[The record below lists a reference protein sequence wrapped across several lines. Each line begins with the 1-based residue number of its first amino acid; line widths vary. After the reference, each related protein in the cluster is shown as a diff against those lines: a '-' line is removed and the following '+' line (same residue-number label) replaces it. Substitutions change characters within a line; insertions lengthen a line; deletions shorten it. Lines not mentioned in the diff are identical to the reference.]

1 MLLLLLMMILQGL
14 LVHRPSISSLLQS
27 ATAYFT
33 KSAVVCYYKVR
44 QVLLQS
50 AIGIKKCH
58 NFITKCH
65 RTESVAL
72 KPLVWYCIIPTT
84 VTI

>member
-33 KSAVVCYYKVR
+33 KSAVVFYYKVR

-50 AIGIKKCH
+50 AM
-58 NFITKCH
+58 
-65 RTESVAL
+65 VL
-72 KPLVWYCIIPTT
+72 KSA
-84 VTI
+84 TILLQSAIEQTLLL